1 MGRAADA
8 VTYIF
13 FLSINTLLFDI
24 FFFVSLCWNR
34 HKGARSKACEWMT
47 EWISKCLLVFVW
59 PQIKNAAVCTVTT
72 TPSLLLLILNP
83 FIYFTQSQEQPQRHV
98 HTHTDTYTHT
108 LTDVCFIFNLCLST
122 VLWVL
127 WLGNKCWVNMC
138 EQDDIIRR
146 QKTFGIWCCCI
157 HMRSEALEISKSEL
171 QTDFQ
176 THVFRAS
183 QTEHVFTMN
192 CGIFCQRFSRS
203 ASDLNKSN

>member
-1 MGRAADA
+1 MTFSFLFHCVETDTKGRE
-8 VTYIF
+8 VRH
-13 FLSINTLLFDI
+13 
-24 FFFVSLCWNR
+24 VSGWQSESVSVYLCLCDR
-34 HKGARSKACEWMT
+34 RSKTLQFAQWRPLPLCSSWSSIPLFT
-47 EWISKCLLVFVW
+47 SLKA
-59 PQIKNAAVCTVTT
+59 KN
-72 TPSLLLLILNP
+72 SL
-83 FIYFTQSQEQPQRHV
+83 S
-98 HTHTDTYTHT
+98 DTYTRTQTRTHT